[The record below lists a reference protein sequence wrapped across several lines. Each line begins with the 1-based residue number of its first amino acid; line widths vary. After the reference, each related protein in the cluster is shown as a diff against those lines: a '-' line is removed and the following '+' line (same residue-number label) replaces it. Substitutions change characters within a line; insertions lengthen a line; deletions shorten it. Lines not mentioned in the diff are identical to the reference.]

1 MRVEG
6 RSGIAGA
13 EDEVEEEDKAE
24 DCGVDAEKPVEDA
37 IEDDNAVFAPG
48 APPLSHG
55 FGGDAVAILCGAVQ
69 PSARWPLWPSNLIV
83 RVLQLSVE
91 LLRL

>member
-13 EDEVEEEDKAE
+13 EEEVEEEDKAE

-37 IEDDNAVFAPG
+37 IEDDNAG
-48 APPLSHG
+48 
-55 FGGDAVAILCGAVQ
+55 
-69 PSARWPLWPSNLIV
+69 
-83 RVLQLSVE
+83 E
-91 LLRL
+91 LVVVSICEPDVIITG

>member
-1 MRVEG
+1 
-6 RSGIAGA
+6 
-13 EDEVEEEDKAE
+13 
-24 DCGVDAEKPVEDA
+24 
-37 IEDDNAVFAPG
+37 VFAPG

-83 RVLQLSVE
+83 RVLRLSVE

>member
-24 DCGVDAEKPVEDA
+24 DCGVDAKKPVEDA
-37 IEDDNAVFAPG
+37 IEDDNAGKLVVG
-48 APPLSHG
+48 QHL
-55 FGGDAVAILCGAVQ
+55 
-69 PSARWPLWPSNLIV
+69 
-83 RVLQLSVE
+83 
-91 LLRL
+91 